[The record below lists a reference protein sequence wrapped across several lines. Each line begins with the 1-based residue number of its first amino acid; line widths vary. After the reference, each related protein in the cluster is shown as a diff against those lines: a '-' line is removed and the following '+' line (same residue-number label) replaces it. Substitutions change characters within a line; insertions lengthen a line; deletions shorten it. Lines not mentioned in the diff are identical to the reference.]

1 MPVIGSVALPCER
14 SSLQPD
20 DTRFTLIDHEQDWAG
35 FAESLTWSQLYRRT
49 LNVTEG
55 GTPLVNYGVPRSLTV
70 CTVDPLTRI
79 EGPPGTAGEIWPHG
93 RNIAIGYRRKP
104 QETEIR
110 SVERLAAPSA
120 GTREG
125 PWLRTWE
132 SGFFPD
138 DELFIIGHISR
149 LLIVELGTGLGD
161 DGVSHRGVRR
171 GKHPGAD

>member
-49 LNVTEG
+49 LNVTQG
-55 GTPLVNYGVPRSLTV
+55 ATPLVNYGVPRSLTV

-110 SVERLAAPSA
+110 SVEGLPLHRLARA
-120 GTREG
+120 R
-125 PWLRTWE
+125 
-132 SGFFPD
+132 
-138 DELFIIGHISR
+138 
-149 LLIVELGTGLGD
+149 GLGCA
-161 DGVSHRGVRR
+161 
-171 GKHPGAD
+171 PGNRDSSLTMSCSSSATSRAY